1 MKNNK
6 NGFSTVELLVALF
19 VAAAFLLS
27 GYQLYSYIIKDIGET
42 RLTARATNKSYEI
55 LQEWK
60 LRTQNPCVDTYTGT
74 PALPSDAQIAVTNL
88 SHVYV
93 TVKITCPYQSFRTIS
108 KVEVILKYGI
118 PQKQVVQVTYVAK

>member
-1 MKNNK
+1 MKKN

-42 RLTARATNKSYEI
+42 RLMARATNKSYEI

-60 LRTQNPCVDTYTGT
+60 SRTQNPCADTYSGT
-74 PALPSDAQIAVTNL
+74 TELPNNTPITVENL
-88 SHVYV
+88 PNVYI
-93 TVKITCPYQSFRTIS
+93 TVKITCPYTSFRTIS
-108 KVEVILKYGI
+108 KVEVILKYGV
-118 PQKQVVQVTYVAK
+118 PQKQVVQATYVAK